1 MIRNN
6 YLASSQK
13 GFLPEV
19 SGCIEHHFTMK
30 ELIKGI
36 KGNKFLD
43 FIATDIRSAYRSVPH
58 AYIHEMLKH
67 YYFPPRFCQLI
78 QNMYTG
84 LKLNMNFKDENVK
97 IDVTVGVF
105 EGEVLSVALFLIAFN
120 PLLQGINQS
129 SFAKSNG
136 VTRNNQ
142 SMTNLTFADD
152 ANFVSASTGGA
163 KKILGRFSDFL
174 DWTGMKDAAEKFKA
188 YRFVKNGTE
197 DVKIEFEG
205 VELENTRRMEDSY
218 KLLGKTT
225 FWQDPEN
232 GWKSL
237 SKNIEDDLRKI
248 SKEKVSSKVKVEM
261 YKLMIQTSF
270 FFE

>member
-19 SGCIEHHFTMK
+19 SGCIEHHFTMN
-30 ELIKGI
+30 ELI

-58 AYIHEMLKH
+58 KYIHQMLNH
-67 YYFPPRFCQLI
+67 YHFPPRFCKLI

-84 LKLNMNFKDENVK
+84 LKLNMSVKDEKMK

-120 PLLQGINQS
+120 PLLQVINQS

-136 VTRNNQ
+136 VTRNNK

-152 ANFVSASTGGA
+152 ANFVSSITGGS
-163 KKILGRFSDFL
+163 KRILERFSEFL
-174 DWTGMKDAAEKFKA
+174 DWTGMKVAAEKFKV
-188 YRFVKNGTE
+188 YRFVKNGTK
-197 DVKIEFEG
+197 DIKIKFEG
-205 VELENTRRMEDSY
+205 VELENTRRKEDSY

-225 FWQDPEN
+225 FWQDPEK
-232 GWKSL
+232 GRKMIIQ
-237 SKNIEDDLRKI
+237 NIEDDLKKYPKRKFRA
-248 SKEKVSSKVKVEM
+248 
-261 YKLMIQTSF
+261 KLKWRCIN
-270 FFE
+270 